1 MEDDANIEDQNQSE
15 EKPQV
20 EIQEVQPQEEKGP
33 NHITDFFQC
42 LIGLS
47 THMVEKDLIKLF
59 KKCSTSKDSLP
70 IKGICKKRGGNI
82 GFLQFKDL
90 DQL

>member
-1 MEDDANIEDQNQSE
+1 MEDEADIKDQNQSIGKLRVGTE
-15 EKPQV
+15 V
-20 EIQEVQPQEEKGP
+20 EPEEEKGQ

-59 KKCSTSKDSLP
+59 KKSTTTKDSLP

-82 GFLQFKDL
+82 AFLQFKDL
-90 DQL
+90 D